1 MPSAGGAVRGPR
13 AQSRSVPHGLCTR
26 HGAAAAAY
34 PPAADHPTRCAH
46 TSRAVLGE
54 ERHGGDPPR
63 PRPAGQAPH
72 LKVSGRASGRVN
84 NRTKEPTNERGS
96 AFKEQSSHPS
106 ARICT
111 LCAAGIRTR
120 CTLERQYTTLERW
133 AAVRA
138 PPDMVGIRSRR
149 NTAPGPSSCHASA
162 SRHCTT
168 TDRRCCPRRRPR
180 LHSQ

>member
-72 LKVSGRASGRVN
+72 LKVSGRAR
-84 NRTKEPTNERGS
+84 K
-96 AFKEQSSHPS
+96 
-106 ARICT
+106 
-111 LCAAGIRTR
+111 IRTVIR
-120 CTLERQYTTLERW
+120 LEDEGSEGY
-133 AAVRA
+133 
-138 PPDMVGIRSRR
+138 RSG
-149 NTAPGPSSCHASA
+149 AC
-162 SRHCTT
+162 
-168 TDRRCCPRRRPR
+168 
-180 LHSQ
+180 